1 MAKIVKSAVIASDN
15 KAIINHVVKFLSK
28 HDFSVLIVKTSFDSI
43 LKILK
48 YKVDLILIDLDA
60 VTAEDIESIKIL
72 KKIRPRLPII
82 ILTEDNSVEA
92 IRKLTQ
98 AGASNIVVKPLKNSR
113 LEQMLE
119 AINNYYQ
126 VQTNINGYNNNK

>member
-60 VTAEDIESIKIL
+60 VTTEDIESIKIL

-98 AGASNIVVKPLKNSR
+98 AGASNILVKPLKTSR